1 MISQRSESLARPP
14 EISGQDLRQAATV
27 DGHDVFTSTLESP
40 LQPDNVEL
48 CAETRYT
55 SGSTRSSD
63 RHGCVSADIAYDAE
77 PPQLAAALRGPNSLS
92 PSVLTLTCLDPW
104 RQCQVLAECRNKSG
118 TPHQGLLPTIS
129 PGATAVHS
137 ATTLA
142 NNLTPAGFLTATA
155 DNPGHCQFHSTHQL
169 SVLHQAD

>member
-1 MISQRSESLARPP
+1 MLVGRLGQGQGDAPAPP
-14 EISGQDLRQAATV
+14 ELRNPDGLPLNLQNPHSGLSAEV
-27 DGHDVFTSTLESP
+27 HVS
-40 LQPDNVEL
+40 LQ
-48 CAETRYT
+48 
-55 SGSTRSSD
+55 SFG
-63 RHGCVSADIAYDAE
+63 GGSADIAYDAE

-118 TPHQGLLPTIS
+118 TPHQGLLPNIS
-129 PGATAVHS
+129 AGATAVHS